1 VAQGYRVLVSSYACE
16 PGRGS
21 EPGVGWNWVCQIA
34 RHNPTWILTRRN
46 NQARIEQALEKDP
59 LPNAHFIYFDLP
71 RWARWW
77 KKGARGLHLYYY
89 LWQIAAS
96 FEARRLH
103 RKVDFQITHHV
114 TFVTYWMPS
123 CLSFLPIPFVWGP
136 VGGGESTPANFRA
149 SFSLRG
155 RLYEGIRD
163 VVQFIARQDPLLRWT
178 ARRST
183 LALAATSDTAA
194 RLQQLGC
201 RNVQVYSSMGLPAHE
216 IQVVDDLQHSSG
228 TPFRFVEIGDLLH
241 LKGCDLALKAFARVS
256 HDLPSAE
263 LWFIGEGPERR
274 RLEDLATQLQV
285 RDRVTFWGQLP
296 RKITLQKLG
305 ECDVLVHPGLHDSG
319 GCVCTEALAAGRPVI
334 CLDLGG
340 PALQV
345 TPESGIKIPAV
356 TPAQV
361 VKDLAA
367 AMKDL
372 ALFPARRAS
381 MSRAA
386 RLHVLECLAWDVKGE
401 QLVAMYRSVVK
412 SPRAIEGVRSV
423 AQYE

>member
-1 VAQGYRVLVSSYACE
+1 
-16 PGRGS
+16 
-21 EPGVGWNWVCQIA
+21 
-34 RHNPTWILTRRN
+34 
-46 NQARIEQALEKDP
+46 
-59 LPNAHFIYFDLP
+59 
-71 RWARWW
+71 
-77 KKGARGLHLYYY
+77 
-89 LWQIAAS
+89 
-96 FEARRLH
+96 
-103 RKVDFQITHHV
+103 
-114 TFVTYWMPS
+114 
-123 CLSFLPIPFVWGP
+123 
-136 VGGGESTPANFRA
+136 
-149 SFSLRG
+149 
-155 RLYEGIRD
+155 
-163 VVQFIARQDPLLRWT
+163 VQFIARQDPLLRWT

>member
-1 VAQGYRVLVSSYACE
+1 MAQGYRVLVSSYACE

-21 EPGVGWNWVCQIA
+21 EPGVGWNWVRQVA
-34 RHNPTWILTRRN
+34 RHNPTWIITRWN
-46 NQARIEQALEKDP
+46 NKGPIEQALEADP
-59 LPNAHFIYFDLP
+59 LPNAHFVYFDLP

-89 LWQIAAS
+89 LWQIAAF

-103 RKVDFQITHHV
+103 RTVDFQVSHHV

-123 CLSFLPIPFVWGP
+123 FLSFLPVPFVWGP
-136 VGGGESTPANFRA
+136 VGGGESAPA
-149 SFSLRG
+149 SFRSSFSFRG
-155 RLYEGIRD
+155 RIYESVRD
-163 VVQFIARQDPLLRWT
+163 LVQFIARMDPLLRWT

-183 LALAATSDTAA
+183 LALAATTETAK
-194 RLQQLGC
+194 RLGQLGC

-216 IQVVDDLQHSSG
+216 IQSLGGLQHSTHG
-228 TPFRFVEIGDLLH
+228 PFRFVEIGDLLH
-241 LKGCDLALKAFARVS
+241 LKGCDLALKAFSNISRDV
-256 HDLPSAE
+256 PWAE
-263 LWFIGEGPERR
+263 LWFIGDGPERR

-296 RKITLQKLG
+296 RKTTLQKLA

-319 GCVCTEALAAGRPVI
+319 ACVCTEALAAGRPVI

-345 TPESGIKIPAV
+345 TPDSGIKVSAV
-356 TPAQV
+356 SPAQAV
-361 VKDLAA
+361 NDLAT

-372 ALFPARRAS
+372 ALSPRRFES
-381 MSRAA
+381 MSRSA
-386 RLHVLECLAWDVKGE
+386 RLRVRESLAWDVKGE
-401 QLVAMYRSVVK
+401 QLVAMYHSVVK
-412 SPRAIEGVRSV
+412 SSPTMEHVSAVEL
-423 AQYE
+423 YK